1 MEGRVDPVYG
11 YLEFD
16 DEYLDWCR
24 DVPFLRKENDRLRKM
39 PQLGLVSKINTLA
52 RHTRLEHHEGSYYL
66 TRSAIEHLPGSMFKD
81 VNKQTV
87 RFASLIHGI
96 RHLPMGY
103 DAEDAVFLVLNWD
116 LRFRSELEKEFLE
129 VRERIKK
136 AGMKGVPGPLN
147 DSPWKFCRWLT
158 AVKLLRNKGAIRDY
172 DTDVHIDKVMRLLV
186 DDRWEIARL
195 LRLLDR
201 FDHVIRDS
209 YYAGEMET
217 RLVLPA
223 FLRRL
228 RQVESTSRLPYQDM
242 IHGMDKVLR
251 RNVYES
257 DNCVALRAAFQCSL
271 ISALRNAHVTLSEM
285 LQKDDMRLESKLE
298 KENKMNWSVD
308 REARQ
313 IRDGGA
319 TEVYHGKMRNVTWR
333 DARRIAWQVHTAGY
347 RKSPFQRHQEARV
360 FSSFC
365 ADRQTQDPQHADTQV
380 SVWAFEEADLQVA
393 LKAIRKYEKLGFR
406 SSKPEQVLYAFLGPV
421 KVNYDRHLPLF
432 REALYKA
439 QILQPGDFFKILDAL
454 VPSRHLSEDF
464 DSFLR
469 AITQWVPQIAATK
482 LLENLEDIIISRIFQ
497 NFNTVMPA
505 VRDKVLQ
512 ALSNA
517 RGKKKEKA
525 KELLL
530 YLNRQLEPV
539 PEIKSKPTGSWVFP
553 EVSVQTHGGKP
564 NTVDCISL
572 YLFGSQRKPVL
583 DLSECTVDTSRRKEL
598 KDTKKLET
606 ICHWLK
612 NRRNMKHVRIR
623 YFFNEELK
631 AQVRQS

>member
-24 DVPFLRKENDRLRKM
+24 DVPFLGKENNRLRKM

-66 TRSAIEHLPGSMFKD
+66 TRSAIEYLPGSMFKD

-96 RHLPMGY
+96 GHLPMGY
-103 DAEDAVFLVLNWD
+103 DAEDAVFLVLNRD
-116 LRFRSELEKEFLE
+116 AGFRSELEKEFLE

-136 AGMKGVPGPLN
+136 VGMKGVRGPLN
-147 DSPWKFCRWLT
+147 DFPWKFCRWLS
-158 AVKLLRNKGAIRDY
+158 AVKLLRNKEVIREHDNN
-172 DTDVHIDKVMRLLV
+172 VHIDKVMRLLV

-217 RLVLPA
+217 RLILPA
-223 FLRRL
+223 FLSRL
-228 RQVESTSRLPYQDM
+228 PKGEFASRLPYQDM

-257 DNCVALRAAFQCSL
+257 DKCVALRAAFQCSL
-271 ISALRNAHVTLSEM
+271 ISALRNGHVKISEM
-285 LQKDDMRLESKLE
+285 LQEDDMWLELKLE
-298 KENKMNWSVD
+298 NEMNWSVD
-308 REARQ
+308 EVARQ
-313 IRDGGA
+313 IRDGRA
-319 TEVYHGKMRNVTWR
+319 TEVYRGKMRNVTRR
-333 DARRIAWQVHTAGY
+333 DAKRTAWQVHTAGY
-347 RKSPFQRHQEARV
+347 RKSPFQKQQEARV
-360 FSSFC
+360 FSSFTV
-365 ADRQTQDPQHADTQV
+365 DRQTQDPQHANTQV
-380 SVWAFEEADLQVA
+380 SVWTFEEADLQVA
-393 LKAIRKYEKLGFR
+393 LKAVRKCEKLGFR
-406 SSKPEQVLYAFLGPV
+406 CSKPEQVLYAFLGPV
-421 KVNYDRHLPLF
+421 EVNYERHLPLF

-469 AITQWVPQIAATK
+469 VITQWVPQTATTK
-482 LLENLEDIIISRIFQ
+482 LLENLEEIIISRTFQ
-497 NFNTVMPA
+497 NFNFVKPD

-512 ALSNA
+512 ELSDA
-517 RGKKKEKA
+517 RGEKREKA
-525 KELLL
+525 KELSL
-530 YLNRQLEPV
+530 YLSRQVEPV
-539 PEIKSKPTGSWVFP
+539 PRIKSKPTGRWVFP
-553 EVSVQTHGGKP
+553 EVSVRTHGETP

-572 YLFGSQRKPVL
+572 YLFGPQRKPVL
-583 DLSECTVDTSRRKEL
+583 DLSECTVNTSRQKEL
-598 KDTKKLET
+598 EDTEKLER

-631 AQVRQS
+631 GEQP